1 MSLTMASRSSLA
13 LTVALAVAVAL
24 SMPLMVFAAPAGP
37 AAPQP
42 VIANGS
48 SVAVAPLAEAFL
60 FCWVDAAAAVQ
71 EVEWRDAADKP
82 LPSWTPGADAF
93 QLGRGRHLP
102 HAYLVLAD
110 FRQDLAGVYT
120 CVARSEAG
128 VEGRASVAVSLDD
141 AAPWARR

>member
-1 MSLTMASRSSLA
+1 MPRQTSPVALA
-13 LTVALAVAVAL
+13 LATAVAVAL
-24 SMPLMVFAAPAGP
+24 SMPLLATGAPAA

-120 CVARSEAG
+120 CVARGEAG

>member
-1 MSLTMASRSSLA
+1 MSSTTSLA
-13 LTVALAVAVAL
+13 LAVALAVTVAL
-24 SMPLMVFAAPAGP
+24 SMPLLATAAPAAAALAA

-48 SVAVAPLAEAFL
+48 SVAVAPLAEPFF

-120 CVARSEAG
+120 CVARGEAG